1 MSEIKD
7 LHAQLKKQLID
18 QKKKT
23 KVSNEQ
29 LDLVGYGE
37 LLDV

>member
-7 LHAQLKKQLID
+7 LHAQLKKQLIA
-18 QKKKT
+18 QKKK
-23 KVSNEQ
+23 VSHEQ